1 MKKIFLATALVVS
14 LMSCNDRGENSSA
27 RDTSGDTN
35 ASPIDST
42 QNADSVMATDT
53 MKRNLD
59 NTGNVEGGDSSNQ
72 Q

>member
-1 MKKIFLATALVVS
+1 MKKIFLALALFVS

-35 ASPIDST
+35 ATMDT
-42 QNADSVMATDT
+42 AQNADSVMGTDT
-53 MKRNLD
+53 TKRNVD
-59 NTGNVEGGDSSNQ
+59 NTGNVDGGDSSNQ